1 MRASAIAGIVFANTN
16 DNFLKK
22 LTAHRS
28 MASVP
33 FGGRYRLVDFALS
46 NLVNAGVTT
55 VGIIPKEK
63 YRSLMDHVGSG
74 LPWELDRKN
83 GGLYLLPPY
92 QTSGMKRYNG
102 TVDALF
108 GAKDYL
114 IRCNTEY
121 VVLCDADVLA
131 NVDITAAVKNH
142 IDSEA
147 DISIVY
153 HKGILS
159 PAEEPKE
166 TMLLNLNADNKVE
179 GISFDPA
186 EETHAAYSIGI
197 TILSRELLSKLV
209 AEAYDNDCV
218 SFNRDV
224 IAKKLKTL
232 KVVGYEHSEY
242 VAIMNSTHSYYKA
255 SMDLLNNDVRR
266 QLFNKRRPIFTKTRD
281 DMPTR
286 YGTKANVENCFIA
299 DGCVINGT
307 VKNSILSRGVVIEK
321 GAVVENCILMQETSV
336 GADAVLNNVIAD
348 KNAVI
353 GEGMV
358 LKGTEKKHFFVTKNQ
373 IV

>member
-1 MRASAIAGIVFANTN
+1 MRASAVAGIVFANTN

-33 FGGRYRLVDFALS
+33 FGGRYRLIDFPLS

-74 LPWELDRKN
+74 IPWELDRKN

-102 TVDALF
+102 TVDALY

-114 IRCNTEY
+114 IRCNSEY

-131 NVDITAAVKNH
+131 NVDISAAVKNH
-142 IDSEA
+142 IDNEA

-153 HKGILS
+153 HSGVLS
-159 PAEEPKE
+159 PADDPKE
-166 TMLLNLNADNKVE
+166 TMLLKLNSENKVTA
-179 GISFDPA
+179 ISFDPEA
-186 EETHAAYSIGI
+186 EINTAYSIGI
-197 TILSRELLSKLV
+197 TILSRKLLTKLV
-209 AEAYDNDCV
+209 ADAYDNDLV
-218 SFNRDV
+218 SLNRDV
-224 IAKKLKTL
+224 IAKKFKSL
-232 KVVGYEHSEY
+232 KVVGFEHKEY
-242 VAIMNSTHSYYKA
+242 VTLMNSTHSYYKA

-266 QLFNKRRPIFTKTRD
+266 QLFNKNRPVFTKTRD

-286 YGTKANVENCFIA
+286 YGTKANVKNCFIA

-307 VKNSILSRGVVIEK
+307 VKNSILFRGVHIEK

-336 GADAVLNNVIAD
+336 GSDATLSNVIAD

-353 GEGMV
+353 GEGMI
-358 LKGTEKKHFFVTKNQ
+358 LKGTEKKHFFVKKNQ